1 MKITITDKNGNTNDY
16 EFRNKQ
22 KLTSLMIQ
30 NNLDEGFGICG
41 GFLDCGTCHIVVE
54 SGGSTEKQ
62 ADEQDTIDAFVF
74 ESYDNSRLGCQ
85 IKLDESWDGAK
96 VKVINSD

>member
-1 MKITITDKNGNTNDY
+1 MKITITDRNSNTNDY

-41 GFLDCGTCHIVVE
+41 GFLDCGTCHVVVE
-54 SGGSTEKQ
+54 SGGSMEKQ
-62 ADEQDTIDAFVF
+62 EDEQDCLDAFAF
-74 ESYDNSRLGCQ
+74 NANDKSRLACQ
-85 IKLDESWDGAK
+85 VILNESWDGASIK
-96 VKVINSD
+96 IVPDN